1 MKTDELIQALV
12 ADRETREPFGSGAL
26 AGAVAL
32 GLVGSLLVYAATLAP
47 RDLATALFQPRFDFK
62 LIVALTLALAA
73 VPVVGR
79 LARPDGQPGRATLA
93 VLIAPL
99 LLAIGV
105 LVELAVVDSSAWRA
119 RLIGENAVA
128 CLLCIPLLSAPIL
141 AAVILFLRKG
151 APTRPDLAGVFAGLL
166 GGGLG
171 AFLYASHCPDDSPLF
186 VATWYPLA
194 ISGVVVASTLLARR
208 LARW

>member
-12 ADRETREPFGSGAL
+12 ADRDARERFGAGAL
-26 AGAVAL
+26 AGALGL

-47 RDLATALFQPRFDFK
+47 RDLSTALFQPRFDFK
-62 LIVALTLALAA
+62 LIVALALALAA
-73 VPVVGR
+73 VPVVVR

-93 VLIAPL
+93 VLVAPV

-105 LVELAVVDSSAWRA
+105 LVELAVVDSSAWRS

-128 CLLCIPLLSAPIL
+128 CLFCIPLLSAPVL

-171 AFLYASHCPDDSPLF
+171 ALLYASHCPDDSPLF

-194 ISGVVVASTLLARR
+194 IAAVVLGGRLLSMK
-208 LARW
+208 LTRW